1 MNMALAEAVK
11 TVEPTYT
18 INDSMDV
25 LLGKLDEATDD
36 MENGRVQTID
46 EAWDEIDRVQGVQMA
61 KRYKVVIA
69 QSGKMD
75 VMNKKR
81 YIIENFKYRDYV
93 QNFSAKIKKAEQVL
107 DTLPTGYETTGFQYR
122 GYDIYM
128 KPNSNHLLFY
138 TVDEEKMVVTVLR
151 VLQDGMDWEY
161 IIKRRIESN
170 MQERC

>member
-1 MNMALAEAVK
+1 
-11 TVEPTYT
+11 
-18 INDSMDV
+18 
-25 LLGKLDEATDD
+25 
-36 MENGRVQTID
+36 
-46 EAWDEIDRVQGVQMA
+46 MA

-81 YIIENFKYRDYV
+81 YIIENFRYREYA
-93 QNFSAKIKKAEQVL
+93 QNFSAKIKKAAQEL
-107 DTLPTGYETTGFQYR
+107 DTLPTGYGTTGFQYR

-138 TVDEEKMVVTVLR
+138 TVDEAKMVVTVLR

-161 IIKRRIESN
+161 IIGNWIESN
-170 MQERC
+170 I

>member
-1 MNMALAEAVK
+1 
-11 TVEPTYT
+11 
-18 INDSMDV
+18 
-25 LLGKLDEATDD
+25 
-36 MENGRVQTID
+36 
-46 EAWDEIDRVQGVQMA
+46 MA

-81 YIIENFKYRDYV
+81 YIIENFKYRDYA
-93 QNFSAKIKKAEQVL
+93 QNFSAKIKKAAQEL
-107 DTLPTGYETTGFQYR
+107 DTLPTGYGTTGFQYR

-161 IIKRRIESN
+161 IIGHWIERN
-170 MQERC
+170 I

>member
-1 MNMALAEAVK
+1 
-11 TVEPTYT
+11 
-18 INDSMDV
+18 
-25 LLGKLDEATDD
+25 
-36 MENGRVQTID
+36 
-46 EAWDEIDRVQGVQMA
+46 MA
-61 KRYKVVIA
+61 KRYRVVIA

-81 YIIENFKYRDYV
+81 YIIENFKYRDYA
-93 QNFSAKIKKAEQVL
+93 QNFSAKIKKAAQGL
-107 DTLPTGYETTGFQYR
+107 DTLPTTGVQYR

-161 IIKRRIESN
+161 IIKHWIERN
-170 MQERC
+170 V

>member
-1 MNMALAEAVK
+1 
-11 TVEPTYT
+11 
-18 INDSMDV
+18 
-25 LLGKLDEATDD
+25 
-36 MENGRVQTID
+36 
-46 EAWDEIDRVQGVQMA
+46 MA
-61 KRYKVVIA
+61 KRYKVVMA

-81 YIIENFKYRDYV
+81 YIIENFKYRDYA
-93 QNFSAKIKKAEQVL
+93 QNFSAKIKKAAQEL
-107 DTLPTGYETTGFQYR
+107 DTLPTGYGTTGFQYR

-161 IIKRRIESN
+161 IIGHWIERN
-170 MQERC
+170 L